1 MPALVLVTAPAD
13 AQPRLRG
20 ETLRRLEKGGYVL
33 ERQLEKVDWAKLFE
47 EAQIPS
53 LFTPQRIFEIDSGD
67 SLGPLPENF
76 QGSIESGDA
85 DVIFLIFSEKS
96 LQKNLGAAY
105 KLAEIVPYEAAP
117 YWPDKRAAWLQ
128 KLAKEKG
135 YTLEQTAAALLV
147 DWIAEEEELRSEL
160 EKLEFAADKKRITVA
175 LVNELSA
182 DDLAKSMLN
191 LLDAVAKA
199 DVSET
204 LKSIAQLRRDS
215 DVSPA
220 LAALYKRIRNA
231 CLCARLGK
239 SVGGALKLTAFQTKT
254 ATAMAN
260 LYGADVLSACLGEL
274 IRLSL
279 AERSGAGEGWDGLEK
294 LLLAMMSRVS
304 RR

>member
-1 MPALVLVTAPAD
+1 MPSLVLITAPAD
-13 AQPRLRG
+13 AQSRLRG
-20 ETLRRLEKGGYVL
+20 ETLRRLEKDGYVL

-53 LFTPQRIFEIDSGD
+53 LFSPQRIFEIDSGD

-76 QGSIESGDA
+76 QSRVESGDA

-117 YWPDKRAAWLQ
+117 YWPDKRVAWLQ
-128 KLAKEKG
+128 KLAREKG
-135 YTLEQTAAALLV
+135 YTLDQAAGALLV

-191 LLDAVAKA
+191 LLDAATKA

-215 DVSPA
+215 DVSPV
-220 LAALYKRIRNA
+220 LAALFKRMRNA
-231 CLCARLGK
+231 CLYARFGK
-239 SVGGALKLTAFQTKT
+239 SAGGSLKLTAFQTRT
-254 ATAMAN
+254 ASAMAN
-260 LYGADVLSACLGEL
+260 LYGADVLSVCLGEL

-279 AERSGAGEGWDGLEK
+279 AERSGAGEGWEGLEK
-294 LLLAMMSRVS
+294 LLLAMMSRAS